1 MTEGKRK
8 NAVQEA
14 IIIMG
19 EGLTFYS
26 SKFHFNEHNVFELLT
41 KVQQKI

>member
-14 IIIMG
+14 VVMK
-19 EGLTFYS
+19 ELTFYS

-41 KVQQKI
+41 KIQQKI